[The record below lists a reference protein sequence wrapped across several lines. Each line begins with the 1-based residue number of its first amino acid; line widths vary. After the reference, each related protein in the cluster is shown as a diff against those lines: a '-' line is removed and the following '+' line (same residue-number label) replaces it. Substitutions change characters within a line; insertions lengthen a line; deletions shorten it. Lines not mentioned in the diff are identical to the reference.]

1 MAKVSVHSVPKV
13 DLSGPEFVGP
23 GLVYVPPTKGAG
35 AGPTCVD
42 LFAGAGGLAEG
53 FRQAGWRVLLANDY
67 DADASETFILNFPEA
82 GFLFGSVTDID
93 PVDLRR
99 RAGLRRKQLDCL
111 IGGPPCQSF
120 SYNNHQRSATDE
132 RAGLFRAYLSI
143 VEELLPR
150 TLLMENVPGM
160 LTIGG
165 GKIIKEICRRLAMLG
180 YRCEIKVIC
189 AEEFG
194 VPQTRRRLFIV
205 GTRHDQCSPL
215 IPAGTHGPIKKSSN
229 LRLQFVHRW
238 TPRKGTR
245 AKPLVTVDDAIGDL
259 PVIRSGGG
267 RKITNYRT
275 PPKTA
280 YQRLLRGRSKK
291 VHDHTTQ
298 GLSPSVMERI
308 KHVPQGG
315 NWRDIPRKLLPPGMA
330 RARTSDHTKRYGRL
344 DPSSLA
350 STVLTKCD
358 PHWGEYVHPTQN
370 RAISIREAARLQG
383 FPDTFRFAGE
393 LKTKLYRQV
402 GNAVPVPVAF
412 AFGKHLAKLL
422 RETRST

>member
-1 MAKVSVHSVPKV
+1 VIAHSQPRI
-13 DLSGPEFVGP
+13 DTRGPEFIKGGV
-23 GLVYVPPTKGAG
+23 VYVPPTREAPR
-35 AGPTCVD
+35 GPTCVD

-53 FRQAGWRVLLANDY
+53 FRQAGWRILLANDY
-67 DADASETFILNFPEA
+67 DADASETFILNFPES

-120 SYNNHQRSATDE
+120 SYNNHHRSATDE
-132 RAGLFRAYLSI
+132 RARLFRAYLAI
-143 VEELLPR
+143 VAELMPR

-165 GKIIKEICRRLAMLG
+165 GKIIREIRRRLSLLG

-205 GTRHDQCSPL
+205 GTRLDVDSAL
-215 IPAGTHGPIKKSSN
+215 IPVGTHGPIKKSPN
-229 LRLQFVHRW
+229 HRLQYIHRW
-238 TPRKGTR
+238 TPPDGSR
-245 AKPLVTVDDAIGDL
+245 AKKLVTVRDAIGDL
-259 PVIRSGGG
+259 PAIRSGGG
-267 RKITNYRT
+267 QKISDYRAAA
-275 PPKTA
+275 KTE

-291 VHDHTTQ
+291 LHDHTTQ
-298 GLSPSVMERI
+298 GLSGSVMERI

-315 NWRDIPRKLLPPGMA
+315 NWQDIPRKLLPPGMK
-330 RARTSDHTKRYGRL
+330 RARKSDHTKRYGRL
-344 DPSSLA
+344 DPSALA

-358 PHWGEYVHPTQN
+358 PHWGEYVHPTQD

-393 LKTKLYRQV
+393 WKTKLYKQV
-402 GNAVPVPVAF
+402 GNAVPVLVAH
-412 AFGKHLAKLL
+412 AFGKHLANLL
-422 RETRST
+422 RD